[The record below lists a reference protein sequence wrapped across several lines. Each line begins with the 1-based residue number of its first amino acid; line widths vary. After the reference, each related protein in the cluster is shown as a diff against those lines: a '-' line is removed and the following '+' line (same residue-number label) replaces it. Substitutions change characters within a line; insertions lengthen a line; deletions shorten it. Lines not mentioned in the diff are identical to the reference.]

1 MEGSRALSVPEFL
14 APPIALLRRKR
25 QNDNTLSAVRTPDR
39 PGRPPPAFL
48 SAVIIG
54 NDKRAVRR
62 LRRREGR
69 MLACS

>member
-14 APPIALLRRKR
+14 APPIALLRRQR

-39 PGRPPPAFL
+39 PGRPPAFL